1 MNHRV
6 NAAIRI
12 STDSPTSI
20 MVNHQTKSVEISM
33 DMITTEEQFLEFC
46 KSAWSAYVHEIEE

>member
-1 MNHRV
+1 MPYRV
-6 NAAIRI
+6 RAHIMI
-12 STDSPTSI
+12 STDNPGGSFVSY
-20 MVNHQTKSVEISM
+20 QTKSVEISM